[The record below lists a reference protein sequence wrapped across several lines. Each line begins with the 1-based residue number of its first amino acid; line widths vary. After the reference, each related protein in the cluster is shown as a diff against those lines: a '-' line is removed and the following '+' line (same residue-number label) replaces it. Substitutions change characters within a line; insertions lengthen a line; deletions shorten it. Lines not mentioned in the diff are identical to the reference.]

1 MAHRWSGNPYL
12 RLSPMERL
20 TDDDWAA
27 LSDGDK
33 NDIREATHRLY
44 DRGVKR
50 GEEEVA
56 QRAKALLDRFGGR
69 SAEHEAARQQSID
82 DARRSLART
91 RADMGKPAVGV
102 KAPGASD
109 EDRKIA
115 EAESRVAVT
124 RDRLARAQST
134 FDRASHDPKADALA
148 EHFPLGVGGSGGG
161 RQGSTDAQ
169 LRRYV
174 EARQSRD
181 AAQSQHVR
189 AEAQLKE
196 LTARRSAAGKYD
208 RSTVSAG
215 DAIKVDGSWWRV
227 QKANEKTVQVDAGP
241 GMDVKYRWDR
251 VTDHRPAKALAEQKP
266 VPASAPARAL
276 EVHNPVGDPK
286 QRAAYMREHANM
298 TRDQFN
304 VLDPAKKDEHL
315 TNLRTIV
322 ASEDR
327 RTRAFRDSM
336 GSLVRGGEAE
346 HVAGAR
352 SQLSHLTR
360 PEVQLDDRSPAA
372 VVARI
377 RTATNE
383 AGVRAALRGNR
394 AKAPT
399 KAELEAI
406 AREGGWHSALSSG
419 LTSDKMTQRI
429 MDEAAAH
436 HRSAAAVLGRMSDR
450 DWQRLEEDHAKL
462 SPKLR
467 RELVARLDEG
477 SKTAESDAVR
487 QRAAALR
494 DKLSAPKAAGR
505 AKAPVPGGAEQLR
518 PNDAHEFTMPA
529 ERSSRPVQA
538 GDRVKHGTS
547 TGKVLRLERKYG
559 IDGAVVTTDGE
570 LKYPNWMPL
579 AQIHVKPAEE
589 DAKKLAAEAAAVRE
603 QQARNAVEREAAQAA
618 AAEQTVRAAAAR
630 QALAGTPA
638 LQLRSQGKKGDL
650 AILETETSSFTVGR
664 GHERQKEF
672 SLVRVAGTNR
682 AGVPTSYHNLR
693 YGDPKPGDQPI
704 KVQPRYAYQHSF
716 HVIPPG
722 SVNEQGAIEAARA
735 NRWHVDRPADD
746 RNSGKPFESL
756 DEARVAFAPHVTPT
770 AVLESTGPIKAKPA
784 GKDWEKV
791 PSLIPR
797 PRRGSGG
804 LAPKAPDEVSY
815 AEPTGLAP
823 GAKVAWTH
831 HHENGTTSQRTGR
844 VWDAA
849 PGTNSAW
856 VVPDERKPG
865 DPYSAIV
872 VKPEG
877 RGGKLV
883 SHDSTNH
890 ITGNLAHAAA
900 EQAHIHRYG
909 PKPMPFTP
917 ASIEEHIKESA
928 SELGV
933 PSGLTHQYGMTR
945 SDNNTL
951 EQLLRGFNRN
961 TPAEHRTTPMEAV
974 QRLRD
979 AAALYNRNVVEA
991 DARSFGNL
999 DDRYRNWQDMAKL
1012 YTKIADRIEADWNGR
1027 VARARTQGLAN
1038 KSTMGTAEFTKV
1050 LRTAEL
1056 VWMSRTGQLL
1066 AMSA

>member
-1 MAHRWSGNPYL
+1 VTTVDAAVLVDEEYVEFLTRLMKSADSTLREMAYAELLKVGPKGYEHGWIFVGAPGIGALVHHPEHGHGKVVRAGKKTSEVQFTSGHRAAFEHSASGP
-12 RLSPMERL
+12 
-20 TDDDWAA
+20 
-27 LSDGDK
+27 SDMHFVARTSASMSRK
-33 NDIREATHRLY
+33 RPATNSEHRL
-44 DRGVKR
+44 
-50 GEEEVA
+50 
-56 QRAKALLDRFGGR
+56 
-69 SAEHEAARQQSID
+69 AA
-82 DARRSLART
+82 
-91 RADMGKPAVGV
+91 
-102 KAPGASD
+102 
-109 EDRKIA
+109 
-115 EAESRVAVT
+115 
-124 RDRLARAQST
+124 
-134 FDRASHDPKADALA
+134 
-148 EHFPLGVGGSGGG
+148 
-161 RQGSTDAQ
+161 DAQ
-169 LRRYV
+169 LQTDRMGP
-174 EARQSRD
+174 
-181 AAQSQHVR
+181 AAV
-189 AEAQLKE
+189 
-196 LTARRSAAGKYD
+196 
-208 RSTVSAG
+208 
-215 DAIKVDGSWWRV
+215 
-227 QKANEKTVQVDAGP
+227 
-241 GMDVKYRWDR
+241 
-251 VTDHRPAKALAEQKP
+251 
-266 VPASAPARAL
+266 
-276 EVHNPVGDPK
+276 VGDPK

-304 VLDPAKKDEHL
+304 ALDQAKKDEHL

-352 SQLSHLTR
+352 SQLGNLTR
-360 PEVQLDDRSPAA
+360 PEVQLDDRSPSA
-372 VVARI
+372 VVARM
-377 RTATNE
+377 RAATDE

-399 KAELEAI
+399 KADLEAI
-406 AREGGWHSALSSG
+406 ASEGGWHSALSSG

-436 HRSAAAVLGRMSDR
+436 HRTPAAVLGRMNDR

-462 SPKLR
+462 SPKLQ

-494 DKLSAPKAAGR
+494 DKLSAPKTRGRVETPAATTPSIAEMQAAAQARVAATRADQEARGIRMASPALQSVVAERRRR
-505 AKAPVPGGAEQLR
+505 AKPNQDWDLGHTGGNYR
-518 PNDAHEFTMPA
+518 
-529 ERSSRPVQA
+529 A
-538 GDRVKHGTS
+538 GDPPNAIRSRGGTLDHQPAS
-547 TGKVLRLERKYG
+547 
-559 IDGAVVTTDGE
+559 AVVTDNPDGSFHYRIHHDE
-570 LKYPNWMPL
+570 NGHVLEEGDGNLQHVMERSDRIFSSQRGEGMARTSGKQARYEVRETSGKAGPIHEVH
-579 AQIHVKPAEE
+579 QINEDGSQRLVSQHATRGRAE
-589 DAKKLAAEAAAVRE
+589 DKAAELTALEEKRLD
-603 QQARNAVEREAAQAA
+603 RDAQA
-618 AAEQTVRAAAAR
+618 QGITRPAR
-630 QALAGTPA
+630 EPKVEATPQPTAPAGTPA
-638 LQLRSQGKKGDL
+638 LRLQTRGKKGDL

-682 AGVPTSYHNLR
+682 DGTPTSYHNLR

-704 KVQPRYAYQHSF
+704 KVQSRYAHQHSF

-756 DEARVAFAPHVTPT
+756 DEARVALAPHVTPT

-784 GKDWEKV
+784 GKDWEKI
-791 PSLIPR
+791 PSLIPK

-804 LAPKAPDEVSY
+804 LGSKAPAEVNY
-815 AEPTGLAP
+815 TEPTGLAP

-831 HHENGTTSQRTGR
+831 HHEDGTTSQRTGR

-856 VVPDERKPG
+856 VVPDERKPT

-883 SHDSTNH
+883 SHDSTH
-890 ITGNLAHAAA
+890 HTTGSLAHAAA
-900 EQAHIHRYG
+900 EQAHTHRYG

-917 ASIEEHIKESA
+917 ASIEQHIEESA

-961 TPAEHRTTPMEAV
+961 TPAEHRTTPVEAA
-974 QRLRD
+974 QRLRT
-979 AAALYNRNVVEA
+979 AADLYNRNVAEA
-991 DARSFGNL
+991 DEREYGNL
-999 DDRYRNWQDMAKL
+999 DNRYRNWQDMAKL
-1012 YTKIADRIEADWNGR
+1012 YTKIADRIEADWNER
-1027 VARARTQGLAN
+1027 VARARAQGSAN
-1038 KSTMGTAEFTKV
+1038 KSAMTGAEFTRV